1 MPAKAL
7 YFRLTSQSIIYLI
20 WDDYECDRIRTMS
33 TAAKTPEK
41 ILDSAQTLMLNE
53 GYHGVSVD
61 SIIERSGVSKGT
73 FFYHFKSKEVLAEKL
88 LVRFFQY
95 RSDKIT
101 QLMQSKFEEFESPL
115 DAMLSFIDSLAPLYR
130 ATSSEQGCLMAAFS
144 YQLLDEMPHLR
155 EICQDQID
163 GWQTFFLPYF
173 VKALNCSEQAAIELS
188 RMMFCQL
195 EGGFVVERIDHS
207 HELEAQFKHLRRYI
221 QLLADAHTR

>member
-1 MPAKAL
+1 
-7 YFRLTSQSIIYLI
+7 
-20 WDDYECDRIRTMS
+20 MS

-95 RSDKIT
+95 RSEQIT
-101 QLMQSKFEEFESPL
+101 QLMQSKSEEFESPL
-115 DAMLSFIDSLAPLYR
+115 DAMLSFIESLAPLYR
-130 ATSSEQGCLMAAFS
+130 TTSGDQGCLMAAFS

-155 EICQDQID
+155 DICRSSIES
-163 GWQTFFLPYF
+163 WQRFFTPYF
-173 VKALNCSEQAAIELS
+173 IKALNCPKRTAIELS
-188 RMMFCQL
+188 SMMFCQL

-207 HELEAQFKHLRRYI
+207 HELEVQFKHLRRYV
-221 QLLADAHTR
+221 QLLAGTHTR

>member
-1 MPAKAL
+1 MN
-7 YFRLTSQSIIYLI
+7 
-20 WDDYECDRIRTMS
+20 

-73 FFYHFKSKEVLAEKL
+73 FFYHFKSKEVLAETL
-88 LVRFFQY
+88 LKRFFQY

-101 QLMQSKFEEFESPL
+101 ELMQEKFQAFDSPL
-115 DAMLSFIDSLAPLYR
+115 DAVLSFIDSLATLYR
-130 ATSSEQGCLMAAFS
+130 ATSSDSGCLMAAFS

-155 EICQDQID
+155 DICQSNIE
-163 GWQTFFLPYF
+163 GWQTFFAPYF
-173 VKALNCSEQAAIELS
+173 IKALNCPEQTAIELA

-195 EGGFVVERIDHS
+195 EGGFVVEKIDHS
-207 HELEAQFKHLRRYI
+207 HELEVQFKHLRRYI
-221 QLLADAHTR
+221 QLLADTHAR